1 MLDTSSLTSQRVR
14 SVYRSLL
21 STRFFS
27 VVSAEEPC
35 QECVASKG
43 KVVVGGGTGFVGG
56 EVCALLQR
64 KGYQV
69 VVISRTGGHNDPQ
82 RMTWQRLQQ
91 EGLPQGTKA
100 VVNVTG
106 HNILDK
112 FKRFND
118 NFKTLVHDSRILP
131 AKMLREAV
139 VKADVAPN
147 AFVQVTGA
155 GYYPF
160 DRPEEITEDFKFGTN
175 SEVGYFTR
183 LVQDWE
189 DAATLP
195 VDHPTRNVFIRA
207 GVVLGRNSG
216 MIKELYPPFFLGLG
230 GVIGSGTQFMPW
242 IHVKDLAGLILHS
255 IEKPEVKGVV
265 NGVAPELTTNAEFV
279 SAFGSPLGRPTFI
292 PVPEFVFNLVFG
304 EERAALVL
312 KSQKIVPAKALATG
326 YKFRFPTIVD
336 ACKEFSPLFY
346 QDPDIVDAH

>member
-1 MLDTSSLTSQRVR
+1 MLDATSTTSQRVR

-21 STRFFS
+21 RTRFFPI
-27 VVSAEEPC
+27 VSAAEEST
-35 QECVASKG
+35 ECVASKG

-69 VVISRTGGHNDPQ
+69 IVVSRSPGPGGPQ
-82 RMTWQRLQQ
+82 QITWQTLQQ
-91 EGLPQGTKA
+91 DGLPQGTKA

-118 NFKTLVHDSRILP
+118 SFKTLVHDSRILP
-131 AKMLREAV
+131 AKMLREAI
-139 VKADVAPN
+139 VKAKTSPD

-160 DRPEEITEDFKFGTN
+160 DLPEEITEDFKFGTN
-175 SEVGYFTR
+175 SEEGYFTR

-189 DAATLP
+189 GAAVLP
-195 VDHPTRNVFIRA
+195 DDHPTRNVFIRA
-207 GVVLGRNSG
+207 GVVLGRSSG
-216 MIKELYPPFFLGLG
+216 MIKELYPPFFMGLG
-230 GVIGSGTQFMPW
+230 GVIGSGAQFMPW

-255 IEKPEVKGVV
+255 IEEPKVKGVV
-265 NGVAPELTTNAEFV
+265 NGVAPTLTTNAEFV
-279 SAFGSPLGRPTFI
+279 SAFGSALGRPTFI
-292 PVPEFVFNLVFG
+292 PVPGFVFNLVFG

-326 YKFRFPTIVD
+326 YKFRFPTIAD
-336 ACKEFSPLFY
+336 ACQEFSPFFY
-346 QDPDIVDAH
+346 QDPDIAQQ